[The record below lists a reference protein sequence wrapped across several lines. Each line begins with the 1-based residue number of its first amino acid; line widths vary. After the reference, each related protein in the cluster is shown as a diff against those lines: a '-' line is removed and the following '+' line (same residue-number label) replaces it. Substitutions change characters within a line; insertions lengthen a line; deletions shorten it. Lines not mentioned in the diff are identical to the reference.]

1 MPKIYINRDEFPT
14 ASFSLLYIYAPPPT
28 HPPPLL
34 GCALSDPSRFCL
46 SLRHLLYKASIQ
58 SGQHFC
64 VIDVE
69 CSTLMHNETIMESQK
84 MLLQIIISIFKAADN
99 DKSKFRKICV
109 LTNLK

>member
-28 HPPPLL
+28 LL

-46 SLRHLLYKASIQ
+46 LLRHSLYKASIQ

-84 MLLQIIISIFKAADN
+84 MLLQIIISTFKAADN